1 MTNSL
6 DFPKSSQLIVVILQ
20 ALKDLGGTG
29 TSKEID
35 VRAIALLGLSLEQ
48 VSLKHSDGS
57 SSRTEIQYRL
67 AWARTLAK
75 RKDLIVRSSRSVWSV
90 VQK

>member
-6 DFPKSSQLIVVILQ
+6 DFPKSSQLIEVVLQ
-20 ALKDLGGTG
+20 ALKDLGGSG

-35 VRAIALLGLSLEQ
+35 ARAIALLGLSPEQ
-48 VSLKHSDGS
+48 IALKHSDGP

-75 RKDLIVRSSRSVWSV
+75 RKELILSTSRSVWSV
-90 VQK
+90 MQK

>member
-6 DFPKSSQLIVVILQ
+6 NLPKSSQLIEVNLQ
-20 ALKDLGGTG
+20 VLKDLGGSG

-35 VRAIALLGLSLEQ
+35 VRAIALLGLSAEQ
-48 VSLKHSDGS
+48 VALKHSDGPTN
-57 SSRTEIQYRL
+57 RTEIQYRL
-67 AWARTLAK
+67 AWSRTLAK
-75 RKDLIVRSSRSVWSV
+75 RKGLIASSRRSVWHV